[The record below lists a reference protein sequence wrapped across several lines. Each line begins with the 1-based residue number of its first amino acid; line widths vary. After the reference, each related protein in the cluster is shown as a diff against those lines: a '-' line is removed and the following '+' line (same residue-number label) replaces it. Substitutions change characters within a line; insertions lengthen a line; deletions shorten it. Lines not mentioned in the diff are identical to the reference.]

1 MLRNLSIRRRL
12 IVIVVGMTF
21 VIVLAVA
28 YIALSG
34 SRGLMR
40 NQIISAILEH
50 NQTLAN
56 FIDGRMQT
64 AAATTRSLASALTRQ
79 NTLPVPILWQM
90 SSNSMLDSD
99 GLIRRINV
107 YAPFRDGHQ
116 SLIFDYPLLPA
127 RTASFTQLIDNKIT
141 PDIWFLQAME
151 HEGLT
156 WHGPERSFAASF
168 GPPVMSVAAPY
179 YGHSD
184 QTLGVVWIDMPVSM
198 IEQEMQK
205 AIGANPLGRR
215 SYSLLVTGNQMPI
228 ANYRLEAEGASEQ
241 AEPLNRTQIQVVLET
256 MANSGDFRELEGF
269 LSWNSALIVRS
280 VLPNTGWQLV
290 SILPGELLQNP
301 IDSNILQTAFVVI
314 IGMLAVAIVVERIA
328 TQWLAAPLN
337 DLTIAAQ
344 EIGFGEMRY
353 QISHQQRGDEIG
365 MLARALEDMKI
376 NLNYSYEELDR
387 WGRTLEARVIERTH
401 ELELARQ
408 EAQDNAEELQ
418 AVYDASISVVGDH
431 QLPVILQTLTERI
444 AALLPASYCAVWLL
458 TSDKQHLR
466 LVASTS
472 EDRRLKDLN
481 ISIDEGLSG
490 MTIRE
495 AQPIILEDYSR
506 WPGRLQVDNPDMH
519 QAMGVPLMFYNKPI
533 GCVIAGRRQDDPIFT
548 SNDQRLVTLL
558 ANLLSP
564 VVRNAQ
570 LYVRLTEAMKDAEQA
585 NEVKTRFL
593 ASVTHELRTP
603 LNLII
608 NNMDFM
614 RIGVFGE
621 VNEEQVM
628 RLNQTTRSAEHLL
641 YLINDLL
648 DVSKIEAGEMQL
660 FIQPSDPR
668 PVLEDALDSAAAY
681 MDPERPVTLVTNI
694 PERLPLIP
702 MDSRRIRQVVTNL
715 LSNAIKFTFEGEI
728 NLSVRI
734 LAESIE
740 FSVRDTGIG
749 MTQDELA
756 NLFKMF
762 ERTDRARQLGVEGTG
777 LGLAISKYL
786 VEAHG
791 GEMRVETE
799 LGRGS
804 TFTFT
809 LPLQQAP
816 NDKAKKRVTAILMPV
831 KL

>member
-21 VIVLAVA
+21 IIVMAVA

-40 NQIISAILEH
+40 NQIIYAILEH

-79 NTLPVPILWQM
+79 NTLPIPILWQM

-107 YAPFRDGHQ
+107 YAPFREGHQ
-116 SLIFDYPLLPA
+116 NLIFDYPLLPA
-127 RTASFTQLIDNKIT
+127 RTASFTQLIDNKIA
-141 PDIWFLQAME
+141 PDIWFMQAME
-151 HEGLT
+151 QQGLT

-168 GPPVMSVAAPY
+168 GPPVMSVAVPY
-179 YGHSD
+179 YGHND
-184 QTLGVVWIDMPVSM
+184 QPLGVVWIDLPVSM
-198 IEQEMQK
+198 IEQEMQG
-205 AIGANPLGRR
+205 AIGTNPLGRR
-215 SYSLLVTGNQMPI
+215 SYSLLVTDDQMPI
-228 ANYRLEAEGASEQ
+228 ATYRLETENTSEQ
-241 AEPLNRTQIQVVLET
+241 AEPLNRTQIQVVLESI
-256 MANSGDFRELEGF
+256 ANSGDFRELEGF
-269 LSWNSALIVRS
+269 LSWSSALIVRS

-314 IGMLAVAIVVERIA
+314 IGILAVAVVVERIA

-337 DLTIAAQ
+337 DLTAAAQ

-353 QISHQQRGDEIG
+353 QINHQHRGDEIG
-365 MLARALEDMKI
+365 MLARALEDMKV

-408 EAQDNAEELQ
+408 EAQDNAAELQ

-458 TSDKQHLR
+458 TSDKEHLK

-472 EDRRLKDLN
+472 EDMRLKDLN

-495 AQPIILEDYSR
+495 AQPIILEDYAK
-506 WPGRLQVDNPDMH
+506 WPGRLHIDNADMH

-533 GCVIAGRRQDDPIFT
+533 GSVIAGRRQDDPVFT
-548 SNDQRLVTLL
+548 PDDQRLVTLL

-570 LYVRLTEAMKDAEQA
+570 LYVRLGEAMQDARQA
-585 NEVKTRFL
+585 NDVKTRFL

-660 FIQPSDPR
+660 FIQPSDPH
-668 PVLEDALDSAAAY
+668 PMIEDALDSASAY
-681 MDPERPVTLVTNI
+681 IDKERPIRLAADI
-694 PERLPLIP
+694 PARLPSIP
-702 MDSRRIRQVVTNL
+702 MDSRRIRQVVSNL

-728 NLSVRI
+728 KLSVR
-734 LAESIE
+734 LHKEHIE

-799 LGRGS
+799 VGKGS
-804 TFTFT
+804 TFSFT
-809 LPLQQAP
+809 LPLRHDP
-816 NDKAKKRVTAILMPV
+816 DDKAKKRVTAIMMPV
-831 KL
+831 EL